1 MERIVIEVDEDIAR
15 KWRSSSQKRKD
26 KVSQQ
31 VNAILAKELA
41 DTKEEFLQYLN
52 ELRNTMK
59 ERGLTE
65 EILEEILRDG

>member
-1 MERIVIEVDEDIAR
+1 MERIVIEVDEDVAR
-15 KWRSSSQKRKD
+15 KWRSSSQKQKD
-26 KVSQQ
+26 KVAQQ
-31 VNAILAKELA
+31 VNVILAKELA

-65 EILEEILRDG
+65 EILEEILKDG

>member
-1 MERIVIEVDEDIAR
+1 MERIVIEVDENIAR
-15 KWRSSSQKRKD
+15 KWRSSSQKQKD

-31 VNAILAKELA
+31 VNVILATELA
-41 DTKEEFLQYLN
+41 DTKEDFLQYLN